1 MSMPV
6 QIDRIDY
13 TPRDRLLP
21 DRNIYIL
28 TLDCIVPDDSY
39 LITASMP
46 SELPNISDEIN
57 SIVKELDK
65 KSWSNYNEFY
75 DQLFRQVRRIED
87 IKKNRERNIFPKIN
101 DKYIIPG
108 STLKGAVRSRI
119 EYKLAP
125 KNNKSL
131 SCYIVE
137 DNFYPQYAIKHIK
150 FWGNDV
156 VISRPTCNINYNNR
170 VCRVCDI
177 FGSPSLSSLLSFS
190 DAYLVNGGV
199 EKLND
204 LGYEAARPGSRFNLK
219 ITCFNFNKIMLGL
232 LFLGLELYS
241 KSPIILGMLKY
252 RYNKKV
258 GNLYKNKYN
267 IGLLRFELKEIKD
280 HKGNIFDANKI
291 IDECKR
297 ELDGNNDINQYI
309 EWDRGVIC

>member
-1 MSMPV
+1 MPV
-6 QIDRIDY
+6 QIDRIDH

-28 TLDCIVPDDSY
+28 TFDCIVPDDSY

-46 SELPNISDEIN
+46 SELPNISNEIN
-57 SIVKELDK
+57 SIVKELK
-65 KSWSNYNEFY
+65 KSCSNSNEFY
-75 DQLFRQVRRIED
+75 DQLWKQVRRIED
-87 IKKNRERNIFPKIN
+87 IKKNRERNIFPRIN

-125 KNNKSL
+125 KNNKSM

-137 DNFYPQYAIKHIK
+137 DNFYQGAINHIK

-156 VISRPTCNINYNNR
+156 VISRPTCNINYR
-170 VCRVCDI
+170 VCRVCDM

-190 DAYLVNGGV
+190 DAYLVNVSV

-204 LGYEAARPGSRFNLK
+204 LGYEAAKPGSRFNLK
-219 ITCFNFNKIMLGL
+219 ITSFNFNKIMLGL

-258 GNLYKNKYN
+258 GNLYKNKYS

-280 HKGNIFDANKI
+280 HKGNVFDANKI

-297 ELDGNNDINQYI
+297 ELEGSNELNQYI
-309 EWDRGVIC
+309 EWNRGVIC

>member
-1 MSMPV
+1 MSI
-6 QIDRIDY
+6 QIDRNEY
-13 TPRDRLLP
+13 TNRDRLLP
-21 DRNIYIL
+21 GRSIYLIKL
-28 TLDCIVPDDSY
+28 NAIVPNDSY

-46 SELPNISDEIN
+46 TQLPDISNKITSIIN
-57 SIVKELDK
+57 
-65 KSWSNYNEFY
+65 
-75 DQLFRQVRRIED
+75 D
-87 IKKNRERNIFPKIN
+87 IKGKNWNDSGELYNFIRSSIRRLEDTREKVKNLFPKIN
-101 DKYIIPG
+101 NKYFIPG
-108 STLKGAVRSRI
+108 STLKGAIRSRI

-125 KNNKSL
+125 KDNKSL

-137 DNFYPQYAIKHIK
+137 DNFYQGAINHIK

-156 VISRPTCNINYNNR
+156 RIFRPTCNINYNNR

-177 FGSPSLSSLLSFS
+177 FGSPSLSSLVSFS
-190 DAYLVNGGV
+190 DAYLVNESV

-204 LGYEAARPGSRFNLK
+204 LGYEAAKPGSRFNLK
-219 ITCFNFNKIMLGL
+219 ITSFNFNKIMLGL

-258 GNLYKNKYN
+258 GNLYKNKYS

-280 HKGNIFDANKI
+280 HKGNVFDANKI

-297 ELDGNNDINQYI
+297 ELEGSNELNQYI
-309 EWDRGVIC
+309 EWNRGVIC